1 MYACTSRRLVCFF
14 YRKRKCPHNRERS
27 LALRLKIL
35 EKSLIYVIME
45 KVNWRY
51 IEMKSL
57 VLAEKPSVAREI
69 ARVLGCNDSKKGYIE
84 GPKYV
89 VTWALG
95 HLIELKT
102 PEDYDNRYKTWKLED
117 LPIIPKE
124 MKLKVIGKTSPQFR
138 TVSDLAKR
146 KDIKELIIATDA
158 GREGELVAR
167 WIMEKVRWNKPFK
180 RLWISSQTDQAIRQG
195 FQNLKPGK
203 EFDRLYESAVCRSE
217 ADWLIGLNV
226 TRAMTTKYEEPLSA
240 GRVQTPTLAMI
251 LQRDKEIEK
260 FVPSEYWT
268 LSANLGKFGAMWERN
283 QEKRL
288 FDKEEAER
296 IEKKVA
302 NQQAKVV
309 KVNRKIAKE
318 AQPLPYDLNELQR
331 DANKRY
337 GFSAKKTLSVLQ
349 KLYEQHKLVTYP
361 RTDSRYLTTDMVDT
375 MKERLQSIVGSYKEE
390 VRPILQNPTLPK
402 RVVNNEKVSDHHA
415 IIVTDQP
422 LFLRDLSQDERK
434 LYDLIAKRFIALFY
448 PPYQYEAI
456 RMELDLNGERFVAK
470 GNRVMDLGFKKVI
483 GKDGEEKESTLPSVE
498 EGQML
503 SVQDVQL
510 KSAFTEP
517 PQRYTE
523 ADLLGKMEKHNL
535 GTPATRADI
544 IEKLL
549 HGESI
554 ERQNNRLFPTKK
566 GKQLIDLVADELT
579 SPELTAKWERDLEAI
594 AKGKGNAREFLANIR
609 KQTEKL
615 VSEVKMSSKEYRP
628 HNLTGS
634 KCPDCGEFLKEKK
647 TKQGRMLICSSR
659 DCSYKRAKDPKLSNR
674 RCPQCHKRMEI
685 HNGKAGTY
693 FQCRMCQVVEKA
705 EDKKKKVTKREERQL
720 MKKYSDDSAFGSS
733 LGDALKQA
741 LQNKK

>member
-1 MYACTSRRLVCFF
+1 
-14 YRKRKCPHNRERS
+14 
-27 LALRLKIL
+27 
-35 EKSLIYVIME
+35 
-45 KVNWRY
+45 
-51 IEMKSL
+51 MKSL

-138 TVSDLAKR
+138 TVADLAKR

-251 LQRDKEIEK
+251 LQCDKEIEK

-268 LSANLGKFGAMWERN
+268 LSANLGRFGAMWERN

-288 FDKEEAER
+288 FNKEEAER
-296 IEKKVA
+296 LEKKVA

-309 KVNRKIAKE
+309 KVHSKIAKE

-448 PPYQYEAI
+448 PAYQYESI
-456 RMELDLNGERFVAK
+456 RMDLDLNGERFVAK
-470 GNRVMDLGFKKVI
+470 GNRVIDLGFKKVI
-483 GKDGEEKESTLPSVE
+483 GKDGEDKESTLPPVE

-517 PQRYTE
+517 PHRYTE

-549 HGESI
+549 HSESI

-579 SPELTAKWERDLEAI
+579 SPELTAKWESELEAI

-634 KCPDCGEFLKEKK
+634 KCPDCREFLKEKK

-659 DCSYKRAKDPKLSNR
+659 ECSYKRAKDPKLSNR

-685 HNGKAGTY
+685 HDGKAGTY